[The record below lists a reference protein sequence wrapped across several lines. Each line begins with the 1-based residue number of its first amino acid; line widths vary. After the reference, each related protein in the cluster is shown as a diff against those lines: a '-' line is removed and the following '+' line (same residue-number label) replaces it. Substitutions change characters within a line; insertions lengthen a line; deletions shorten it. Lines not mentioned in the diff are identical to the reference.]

1 MKHESPDQ
9 RKALWVA
16 LLLILIWGSN
26 FSVQKI
32 VFHEMSPS
40 GFLVARY
47 LLLPLCALIMLMWRY
62 GLNFPKLSRS
72 EMWGLA
78 RLGFIGHFLHV
89 VPVTYG
95 IYWSTAFS
103 SSVILA
109 CGPIFTLLILRA
121 RQLERL
127 GQRQVLGVGVA
138 LLGVLLFLSDK
149 LLGGAWRATGG
160 DLVLLGAA
168 SLFSY
173 YTVAAKPLI
182 EKHGGLLTMGY
193 ATLFGSVPVVLFNA
207 PLSWDVQWSHI
218 SWHIWLMFVYASVI
232 SAFLGWL
239 LWGWVNAVRGVA
251 RTAPLMYLM
260 PPVAGLLAWVFT
272 GESYSGTKI
281 AGAIICLL
289 GVAVAQFSRQTLP
302 ISPVGDSTTDPK
314 P

>member
-1 MKHESPDQ
+1 MTPNAQLQH
-9 RKALWVA
+9 RALGVA
-16 LLLILIWGSN
+16 FVLILIWGAN

-32 VFHEMSPS
+32 VFHAMSPS
-40 GFLVARY
+40 GFLLARY
-47 LLLPLCALIMLMWRY
+47 LAMPTFALLMLLWRY
-62 GLNFPKLSRS
+62 GVRFPSLPKSDLWA
-72 EMWGLA
+72 MA
-78 RLGFIGHFLHV
+78 KLGFIGHFLHV
-89 VPVTYG
+89 VPVTFG

-127 GQRQVLGVGVA
+127 GRWQIVGVGVA
-138 LLGVLLFLSDK
+138 CLGVLLFLSDK

-160 DLVLLGAA
+160 DLVLLLAA

-173 YTVAAKPLI
+173 YTVTAKPII
-182 EKHGGLLTMGY
+182 ERHGGLLTMGY
-193 ATLFGSVPVVLFNA
+193 ATLFGSIPVVLFTA
-207 PLSWDVQWSHI
+207 PMAWDVAWGELPLQVWA
-218 SWHIWLMFVYASVI
+218 LFLYATLI
-232 SAFLGWL
+232 SAFAGWL

-281 AGAIICLL
+281 AGAVICLM
-289 GVAVAQFSRQTLP
+289 GVAVAQFARQRLP
-302 ISPVGDSTTDPK
+302 GSAATGA
-314 P
+314 

>member
-1 MKHESPDQ
+1 MTPNAQLEH
-9 RKALWVA
+9 RALGVA
-16 LLLILIWGSN
+16 FVLILIWGAN

-32 VFHEMSPS
+32 VFHAMSPS
-40 GFLVARY
+40 GFLLARY
-47 LLLPLCALIMLMWRY
+47 LAMPTFALLMLLWRY
-62 GLNFPKLSRS
+62 GVRFPSLPKSDLWA
-72 EMWGLA
+72 MA
-78 RLGFIGHFLHV
+78 KLGFIGHFLHV
-89 VPVTYG
+89 VPVTFG

-127 GQRQVLGVGVA
+127 GRWQIVGVGVA
-138 LLGVLLFLSDK
+138 CLGVLLFLSDK

-160 DLVLLGAA
+160 DLVLLLAA

-173 YTVAAKPLI
+173 YTVTAKPII
-182 EKHGGLLTMGY
+182 ERHGGLLTMGY
-193 ATLFGSVPVVLFNA
+193 ATLFGSIPVVLFTA
-207 PLSWDVQWSHI
+207 PMAWDVAWGELPLQVWA
-218 SWHIWLMFVYASVI
+218 LFLYATLI
-232 SAFLGWL
+232 SAFAGWL

-281 AGAIICLL
+281 AGAVICLM
-289 GVAVAQFSRQTLP
+289 GVAVAQFARQRLP
-302 ISPVGDSTTDPK
+302 GSAPTGA
-314 P
+314 

>member
-1 MKHESPDQ
+1 MTPDHQLQ

-47 LLLPLCALIMLMWRY
+47 LLLPLCALIMLLWRY
-62 GLNFPKLSRS
+62 GVHFPKLNRS
-72 EMWGLA
+72 ELWGLA

-127 GQRQVLGVGVA
+127 GHRQVLGVGVA
-138 LLGVLLFLSDK
+138 LVGVLLFLSDK

-193 ATLFGSVPVVLFNA
+193 ATLFGSVPVVVFNA
-207 PLSWDVQWSHI
+207 PLSWDVQWSQI
-218 SWHIWLMFVYASVI
+218 SWNVWLMFVYASVI

-260 PPVAGLLAWVFT
+260 PPVAGLLAWLFT

-281 AGAIICLL
+281 AGAVICLV

-302 ISPVGDSTTDPK
+302 DVPDTPATPDQQP
-314 P
+314 

>member
-1 MKHESPDQ
+1 MTPNAQLQH
-9 RKALWVA
+9 RALGVA
-16 LLLILIWGSN
+16 FVLILIWGAN

-32 VFHEMSPS
+32 VFHAMSPS
-40 GFLVARY
+40 GFLLARY
-47 LLLPLCALIMLMWRY
+47 LAMPTFALLMLLWRY
-62 GLNFPKLSRS
+62 GVRFPSLPKSDLWA
-72 EMWGLA
+72 MA
-78 RLGFIGHFLHV
+78 KLGFIGHFLHV
-89 VPVTYG
+89 VPVTFG

-127 GQRQVLGVGVA
+127 GRWQIVGVGVA
-138 LLGVLLFLSDK
+138 CLGVLLFLSDK

-160 DLVLLGAA
+160 DLVLLLAA

-173 YTVAAKPLI
+173 YTVTAKPII
-182 EKHGGLLTMGY
+182 ERHGGLLTMGY
-193 ATLFGSVPVVLFNA
+193 ATLFGSIPVVLFTA
-207 PLSWDVQWSHI
+207 PMAWDVAWGELPLQVWA
-218 SWHIWLMFVYASVI
+218 LFLYATLI
-232 SAFLGWL
+232 SAFAGWL

-281 AGAIICLL
+281 AGAVICLL
-289 GVAVAQFSRQTLP
+289 GVAVAQFARQRLP
-302 ISPVGDSTTDPK
+302 GSVATGA
-314 P
+314 

>member
-1 MKHESPDQ
+1 MPHPASVQ
-9 RKALWVA
+9 RQALWVA
-16 LLLILIWGSN
+16 WVLILIWGAN

-32 VFHEMSPS
+32 VFEAMTPG
-40 GFLVARY
+40 GFLLGRY
-47 LLLPLCALIMLMWRY
+47 LLMPVCALLMLGWRY
-62 GLNFPKLSRS
+62 GRRFPRLPRT
-72 EMWGLA
+72 ELWTLA

-127 GQRQVLGVGVA
+127 GRWQIVGVA
-138 LLGVLLFLSDK
+138 VACAGVLLFLSDK

-168 SLFSY
+168 ALFSY
-173 YTVAAKPLI
+173 YTVAARPVI
-182 EKHGGLLTMGY
+182 ERHGGLLTMGY
-193 ATLFGSVPVVLFNA
+193 ATLFGSIPVLLFSVPLAWDLPWSSV
-207 PLSWDVQWSHI
+207 PLHVWA
-218 SWHIWLMFVYASVI
+218 LFVYATVI
-232 SAFLGWL
+232 SAFMGWL

-260 PPVAGLLAWVFT
+260 PPVAGLLAWLVT
-272 GESYSGTKI
+272 GESYSGAKI
-281 AGAIICLL
+281 LGALICLL
-289 GVAVAQFSRQTLP
+289 GVAIAQSAPHTLFKP
-302 ISPVGDSTTDPK
+302 SAGDSI
-314 P
+314 

>member
-1 MKHESPDQ
+1 MTPNAQLQH
-9 RKALWVA
+9 RALGVA
-16 LLLILIWGSN
+16 FVLILIWGAN

-32 VFHEMSPS
+32 VFHAMSPS
-40 GFLVARY
+40 GFLLARY
-47 LLLPLCALIMLMWRY
+47 LAMPTFALLMLLWRY
-62 GLNFPKLSRS
+62 GVRFPSLPKSDLWA
-72 EMWGLA
+72 MA
-78 RLGFIGHFLHV
+78 KLGFIGHFLHV
-89 VPVTYG
+89 VPVTFG

-127 GQRQVLGVGVA
+127 GRWQIVGVGVA
-138 LLGVLLFLSDK
+138 CLGVLLFLSDT

-160 DLVLLGAA
+160 DLVLLLAA

-173 YTVAAKPLI
+173 YTVTAKPII
-182 EKHGGLLTMGY
+182 ERHGGLLTMGY
-193 ATLFGSVPVVLFNA
+193 ATLFGSIPVVLFTA
-207 PLSWDVQWSHI
+207 PMAWDVAWGELPLQVWA
-218 SWHIWLMFVYASVI
+218 LFLYATLI
-232 SAFLGWL
+232 SAFAGWL

-281 AGAIICLL
+281 AGAVICLM
-289 GVAVAQFSRQTLP
+289 GVAVAQFARQRLP
-302 ISPVGDSTTDPK
+302 GSAATGA
-314 P
+314 

>member
-1 MKHESPDQ
+1 MTPNAQLQH
-9 RKALWVA
+9 RALGVA
-16 LLLILIWGSN
+16 FVLILIWGAN

-32 VFHEMSPS
+32 VFHAMSPS
-40 GFLVARY
+40 GFLLARY
-47 LLLPLCALIMLMWRY
+47 LAMPTFALLMLLWRY
-62 GLNFPKLSRS
+62 GLRFPSLPKSDLWA
-72 EMWGLA
+72 MA
-78 RLGFIGHFLHV
+78 KLGFIGHFLHV
-89 VPVTYG
+89 VPVTFG

-127 GQRQVLGVGVA
+127 GRWQIVGVGVA
-138 LLGVLLFLSDK
+138 CLGVLLFLSDK

-160 DLVLLGAA
+160 DLVLLLAA

-173 YTVAAKPLI
+173 YTVTAKPII
-182 EKHGGLLTMGY
+182 ERHGGLLTMGY
-193 ATLFGSVPVVLFNA
+193 ATLFGSIPVVLFTA
-207 PLSWDVQWSHI
+207 PMAWDVAWGELPLQVWA
-218 SWHIWLMFVYASVI
+218 LFLYATLI
-232 SAFLGWL
+232 SAFAGWL

-281 AGAIICLL
+281 AGAVICLL
-289 GVAVAQFSRQTLP
+289 GVAVAQFARQRLP
-302 ISPVGDSTTDPK
+302 GSAATGA
-314 P
+314 

>member
-1 MKHESPDQ
+1 MTPNAQLQH
-9 RKALWVA
+9 RALGVA
-16 LLLILIWGSN
+16 FVLILIWGAN

-32 VFHEMSPS
+32 VFHAMSPS
-40 GFLVARY
+40 GFLLARY
-47 LLLPLCALIMLMWRY
+47 LAMPTFALLMLLWRY
-62 GLNFPKLSRS
+62 GVRFPSLPKSDLWA
-72 EMWGLA
+72 MA
-78 RLGFIGHFLHV
+78 KLGFIGHFLHV
-89 VPVTYG
+89 VPVTFG

-127 GQRQVLGVGVA
+127 GRWQIVGVGVA
-138 LLGVLLFLSDK
+138 CLGVLLFLSDK

-160 DLVLLGAA
+160 DLVLLLAA

-173 YTVAAKPLI
+173 YTVTAKPII
-182 EKHGGLLTMGY
+182 ERHGGLLTMGY
-193 ATLFGSVPVVLFNA
+193 ATLFGSIPVVLFTA
-207 PLSWDVQWSHI
+207 PMAWDVAWGELPLQVWA
-218 SWHIWLMFVYASVI
+218 LFLYATLI
-232 SAFLGWL
+232 SAFAGWL

-281 AGAIICLL
+281 AGAVICLM
-289 GVAVAQFSRQTLP
+289 GVAVAQFARQRLP
-302 ISPVGDSTTDPK
+302 DSAPTGA
-314 P
+314 

>member
-1 MKHESPDQ
+1 MTPNAQLEH
-9 RKALWVA
+9 RALGVA
-16 LLLILIWGSN
+16 FVLILIWGAN

-32 VFHEMSPS
+32 VFHAMSPS
-40 GFLVARY
+40 GFLLARY
-47 LLLPLCALIMLMWRY
+47 LAMPTFALLMLLWRY
-62 GLNFPKLSRS
+62 GVRFPSLPKSDLWA
-72 EMWGLA
+72 MA
-78 RLGFIGHFLHV
+78 KLGFIGHFLHV
-89 VPVTYG
+89 VPVTFG

-127 GQRQVLGVGVA
+127 GRWQIVGVGVA
-138 LLGVLLFLSDK
+138 CLGVLLFLSDK

-160 DLVLLGAA
+160 DLVLLLAA

-173 YTVAAKPLI
+173 YTVTAKPII
-182 EKHGGLLTMGY
+182 ERHGGLLTMGY
-193 ATLFGSVPVVLFNA
+193 ATLFGSIPVVLFTA
-207 PLSWDVQWSHI
+207 PMAWDVAWGELPLQVWA
-218 SWHIWLMFVYASVI
+218 LFLYATLI
-232 SAFLGWL
+232 SAFAGWL

-281 AGAIICLL
+281 AGAVICLM
-289 GVAVAQFSRQTLP
+289 GVAVAQFARQRLP
-302 ISPVGDSTTDPK
+302 GSAATGA
-314 P
+314 